1 MGGLFSYSLMHQ
13 AENPSGRKR
22 LILYSEKDMLME
34 EQQNPLYAHIKQ
46 IIQVGKAVPG
56 LMLKEDDP
64 SFLAARKVLDRML
77 RAYDLDPAQY
87 KLHIENPPGKSC
99 TQHYYS
105 LRESL

>member
-1 MGGLFSYSLMHQ
+1 MHR

-22 LILYSEKDMLME
+22 LILYNEKDMLKE

-64 SFLAARKVLDRML
+64 SFVAARKVLDRML

-87 KLHIENPPGKSC
+87 KLHIENPPGKSR
-99 TQHYYS
+99 TQLYHS
-105 LRESL
+105 LMKSLWKSRS